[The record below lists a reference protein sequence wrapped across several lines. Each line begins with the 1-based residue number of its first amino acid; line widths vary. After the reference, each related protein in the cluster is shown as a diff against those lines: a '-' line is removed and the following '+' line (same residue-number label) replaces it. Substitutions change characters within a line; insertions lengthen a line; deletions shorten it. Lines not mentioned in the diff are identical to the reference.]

1 MLEMLFSLIPERTLI
16 TRDHYNKWK
25 RDPVT
30 VRLHND
36 LILALLEQIQ
46 DDLPES
52 VDSSIPLAYQREGAR
67 KMIDILLYWQPVEVR
82 NEELSNED

>member
-25 RDPVT
+25 RDRVT

-52 VDSSIPLAYQREGAR
+52 VDSSIPLAHQREGAR

>member
-1 MLEMLFSLIPERTLI
+1 MLEMLLSAIPERTLI

-36 LILALLEQIQ
+36 LILALLEQLQ

-52 VDSSIPLAYQREGAR
+52 VDRSIPLAHQREGAR
-67 KMIDILLYWQPVEVR
+67 KMVDVLLYWQPMEVR
-82 NEELSNED
+82 DEELRYED

>member
-25 RDPVT
+25 RDSVT

-52 VDSSIPLAYQREGAR
+52 VDSSIPLAHQREGAR
-67 KMIDILLYWQPVEVR
+67 KMIDILLYWQPIEVR